1 MVRSALR
8 CSEAKN
14 RGLGSSPSRTT
25 VSPSREEFS
34 VVTKSTSLIPPEDFG
49 DEHVYSNDLRLL
61 RQTSFLSVPKE
72 QNTLLSL
79 HLLDLSPQ
87 SPRGTPWKLNLFFLF
102 VKNAFFLYDSCPFR
116 RHTVSTQCASA
127 MAMCEN
133 DRALF
138 NMSDPATL
146 LFLDQ
151 LEQFSRSYTV
161 IHRYF
166 CALICLCGVALN
178 LIHIV
183 VLTRRQMRIYAV
195 NSILAI
201 MASCD
206 VVTMISYLIYLIRF
220 KFIENEQNVFG
231 YNYYWLLFLLVHVVL
246 SIALHTVS
254 LYLSVVMAFI
264 RVTALEKLDSK
275 WVKSR
280 SVGHIFFATGSVVAV
295 LSIPTLLVHRIEKLD
310 PSFFQW
316 TNATALGAPPVSLYT
331 IGLDPLATEHT
342 CFVFK
347 FNLWL
352 TGICF
357 KVIPCFLLFWF
368 TAALMQKL
376 YETSK
381 KRRMLLGLCDEK
393 RRRKKLAV
401 DKTTYMLIILLTTF
415 LATELP
421 QGALALLNALYTN
434 DVHTYIYLNL
444 GELLD
449 LLSLIN
455 CNTSFVLY
463 VIASSRY
470 RLTFRRIFLSS
481 MPMNPSTTAFSI
493 LRQLA

>member
-1 MVRSALR
+1 MS
-8 CSEAKN
+8 
-14 RGLGSSPSRTT
+14 
-25 VSPSREEFS
+25 
-34 VVTKSTSLIPPEDFG
+34 
-49 DEHVYSNDLRLL
+49 
-61 RQTSFLSVPKE
+61 
-72 QNTLLSL
+72 
-79 HLLDLSPQ
+79 
-87 SPRGTPWKLNLFFLF
+87 
-102 VKNAFFLYDSCPFR
+102 
-116 RHTVSTQCASA
+116 
-127 MAMCEN
+127 MCEN
-133 DRALF
+133 DRTLF
-138 NMSDPATL
+138 NMSDPATMYL
-146 LFLDQ
+146 LEQ
-151 LEQFSRSYTV
+151 LEAFNRTYTV

-166 CALICLCGVALN
+166 CAIICICGVALN

-183 VLTRRQMRIYAV
+183 VLTRKQMRIYAV
-195 NSILAI
+195 NSILSI
-201 MASCD
+201 MAVCD
-206 VVTMISYLIYLIRF
+206 VFTMTSYLVYIIRF
-220 KFIENEQNVFG
+220 KFVENEENVFG
-231 YNYYWLLFLLVHVVL
+231 YNYYWLLFLLGHVVL
-246 SIALHTVS
+246 SIALHTIS
-254 LYLSVVMAFI
+254 LYLSVIMAYI

-280 SVGHIFFATGSVVAV
+280 SVGHIFFVTSIVVAI

-310 PSFFQW
+310 PSFFESEDVNG
-316 TNATALGAPPVSLYT
+316 TDPNAVLPIALYT
-331 IGLDPLATEHT
+331 IGLDPMATERSCT
-342 CFVFK
+342 LFK

-381 KRRMLLGLCDEK
+381 KRRMLLGLNDEK

-401 DKTTYMLIILLTTF
+401 DKTTYMLIIMLIIF

-444 GELLD
+444 GEVLD

-463 VIASSRY
+463 CVMSSRY

-481 MPMNPSTTAFSI
+481 VPTNPSTTAFSI
-493 LRQLA
+493 LRQLG